1 MVAAGEVALPVL
13 AAHAADGA
21 GHPVAAGADVRRAVT
36 GPHRDRGG
44 LAAFS
49 APAVP
54 AVAAAAPLADA
65 LPGGVAADDRLDLAA
80 VRAGGRQLA
89 GGARLAHAAARC
101 AVKRHP

>member
-1 MVAAGEVALPVL
+1 VKVFCNGAAFNP
-13 AAHAADGA
+13 AA
-21 GHPVAAGADVRRAVT
+21 
-36 GPHRDRGG
+36 G
-44 LAAFS
+44 LAAYS

-89 GGARLAHAAARC
+89 GGARLHMPPPDVR
-101 AVKRHP
+101 